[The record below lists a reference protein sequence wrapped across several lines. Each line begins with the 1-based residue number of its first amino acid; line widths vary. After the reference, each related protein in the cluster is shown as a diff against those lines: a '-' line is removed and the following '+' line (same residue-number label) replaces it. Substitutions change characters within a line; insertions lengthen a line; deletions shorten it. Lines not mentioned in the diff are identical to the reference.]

1 MAQAGLHVIY
11 DSASSDP
18 PCEAELDIVAVH
30 GLNFKNSNNHAR
42 KTWTMNDKLWLK
54 DFLPVALLPKH
65 ARVML
70 FEYNSSPAIGATAI
84 KLSGHA
90 NNLLQWLK
98 LKRKTLV
105 AATLDVTYKSM
116 VEAACLLVFFA
127 TPHQGG
133 NYANLGNIVAK
144 IVRTGISKPKND
156 LLEALKANSDQ
167 AMQRFEQARH
177 LPERCLV
184 VNFYEGDPYGKIG
197 LIVDKKSATLNLPGT
212 REKQIAI
219 HADHSTIC
227 KFDSPDSLACELVLG
242 TIADEVE
249 RALAMS
255 RSATPLVPSYPLSS
269 MTPVKTFVQ
278 RPLLRDSI
286 RNQFT
291 KPLEADKQ
299 GEVRTVGVWGMG
311 GAGKSQL
318 ALSYVQRYRTEYN
331 ATFWI
336 QADHTASVDRD
347 FLAIYRLLVDTT
359 QPLSDPKPEDVKRE
373 VLGWFAR
380 ASEKYLVIFDG
391 ADSLHQTDE
400 DFVDLSQYCP
410 GSSNT
415 HIIITSRS
423 SIAKSRST
431 FEGVSVEE
439 LEEAQSVELFLA
451 CAEIQP
457 EREDVL
463 TETKLIV
470 HELGCLALAVSM
482 AGRYHHSV
490 MTVWETSYDAV
501 SKQLPEAGRLMTL
514 LCFIHYDDI
523 FLELF
528 GLDRDPGS
536 TAVAPWMS
544 ALGCQT
550 RVDVHQLE
558 KCFWVLEKYS
568 LCQRKKMKTSYS
580 IHRLVHAWGY
590 DRLKSDKDE
599 VERLWYAASQLLDDY
614 IKTSSDRQDGPVTKL
629 RVVPH
634 LTDNIHSF
642 KNISRINDWNKV
654 DWLEAVE
661 RFGFFFAKVGRWND
675 AAISRREVL
684 KKRQRILGD
693 EHPATITAMSNLA
706 ATLSDQGKLD
716 EAASMQK
723 EVLEKRQRILGD
735 EHPDT
740 ISAMSNLATTL
751 YDQGK
756 LDEVALMMKEVL
768 KKMQRILG
776 DEHPDTISAMSN
788 LAATLS
794 DQGKLDEAALIKKEV
809 LEKRQR
815 ILGDEHPDMISA
827 MNNLANTLS
836 DQGKLD
842 EAALMMKEVLEKRQR
857 ILGDE
862 HPDTITAMSKLDE
875 AASMKKEV
883 LKKRQRI
890 LGDEH
895 PDTISAMNNLA
906 TTLYNQGKLDEVA
919 LMMKEVL
926 EKMQRILGSEHPDTI
941 SAMNNLA
948 TMLGDQGKL
957 DEAIGPPDVS
967 TTKKQPFLK
976 RVTGKLQKLSS
987 WDSDFEDDE
996 TDPTCIHYNIE
1007 WKLQLKKGRLSKL
1020 TEITE
1025 EDLTLAPSAYW
1036 DRFLSAK
1043 LVKMVASKVPSLEH
1057 KPVETTVVISV
1068 DKRSERN
1075 LQKQFPGLN
1084 IQWKAIEDKIQSWS
1098 LLFCEGHKLKL
1109 DISFIYKATDQ
1120 VVQPANTGGRQS
1132 RRGATGRQFAAR
1144 DRLLAEQ
1151 EDTSG
1156 SRPVWNDVYEVFH
1169 CTGVPCVNA
1178 GFYCWRDPVS
1188 KKHFKLDSS
1197 LLNKLVDYAEEG
1209 RLLRNHD
1216 HMPETIR
1223 ERIFRQDQENL
1234 ERKQLKRSHG
1244 EAQQDPPTGTHV
1256 TAAGSRVGF
1265 SRRAVD
1271 IVIPLPIDRA
1281 GIAYCEWL
1289 CGRVESDYWE
1299 AGFRQAHR
1307 ITMEACFDLKY
1318 VYQVQDIAFFT
1329 DKGVALGIA
1338 LSYIGDIPVRMLNR
1352 QASVP
1357 EVPFRTILS
1366 PTSSD
1371 TGLDVRAKVSV
1382 NEIDVL
1388 VSSHLCIRLEF
1399 CEMLLYWTGLDTSPA
1414 AGT

>member
-144 IVRTGISKPKND
+144 IVRTGMSKPKND

-311 GAGKSQL
+311 GAGKSQI

-463 TETKLIV
+463 AETKLIV
-470 HELGCLALAVSM
+470 HELGYLALAVSM
-482 AGRYHHSV
+482 AGSV

-693 EHPATITAMSNLA
+693 EHPDTISAMNNLA
-706 ATLSDQGKLD
+706 TTLSDQGKLDEAALMQKEVLKKRQRILRDEHPDTISAMNNLANTLGDQGKLDEAASMMKEVLKKRQRILGDKHPDMISAMNNLATTLSDQGKLD
-716 EAASMQK
+716 EAASMMKEVLEKRQRILGDEHPATISAMSNLATTLSDQGKLDEAASMKKEVLEKRQWILGDEHPDTISAMNNLANTLGDQGKLDEAASMKKEVLEKRQWILGDEHPDTISAMNNLANTLGDQGKLDEAASMMKEVLEKRQRILGDEHPATITAISNLATTLSDQGKLDEAALMKK

-740 ISAMSNLATTL
+740 ISAMNNLINTL
-751 YDQGK
+751 GDQGK
-756 LDEVALMMKEVL
+756 LDEAVSIKREVL

-776 DEHPDTISAMSN
+776 DEHPATISAMNN
-788 LAATLS
+788 LANTLGDQGKLDEAASMMKEVLKKRQRILGDEHPATISAMNNLATTLS
-794 DQGKLDEAALIKKEV
+794 DQGKLDEAA
-809 LEKRQR
+809 
-815 ILGDEHPDMISA
+815 S
-827 MNNLANTLS
+827 
-836 DQGKLD
+836 
-842 EAALMMKEVLEKRQR
+842 MMKEVLEKRQR

-862 HPDTITAMSKLDE
+862 HPATITAMS
-875 AASMKKEV
+875 
-883 LKKRQRI
+883 
-890 LGDEH
+890 
-895 PDTISAMNNLA
+895 NLA
-906 TTLYNQGKLDEVA
+906 
-919 LMMKEVL
+919 
-926 EKMQRILGSEHPDTI
+926 
-941 SAMNNLA
+941 AMLR
-948 TMLGDQGKL
+948 DQGKV

-976 RVTGKLQKLSS
+976 RVTGKLQK
-987 WDSDFEDDE
+987 
-996 TDPTCIHYNIE
+996 
-1007 WKLQLKKGRLSKL
+1007 
-1020 TEITE
+1020 
-1025 EDLTLAPSAYW
+1025 
-1036 DRFLSAK
+1036 
-1043 LVKMVASKVPSLEH
+1043 V
-1057 KPVETTVVISV
+1057 
-1068 DKRSERN
+1068 RN
-1075 LQKQFPGLN
+1075 
-1084 IQWKAIEDKIQSWS
+1084 S
-1098 LLFCEGHKLKL
+1098 C
-1109 DISFIYKATDQ
+1109 
-1120 VVQPANTGGRQS
+1120 
-1132 RRGATGRQFAAR
+1132 
-1144 DRLLAEQ
+1144 
-1151 EDTSG
+1151 
-1156 SRPVWNDVYEVFH
+1156 
-1169 CTGVPCVNA
+1169 
-1178 GFYCWRDPVS
+1178 
-1188 KKHFKLDSS
+1188 
-1197 LLNKLVDYAEEG
+1197 
-1209 RLLRNHD
+1209 
-1216 HMPETIR
+1216 
-1223 ERIFRQDQENL
+1223 
-1234 ERKQLKRSHG
+1234 
-1244 EAQQDPPTGTHV
+1244 
-1256 TAAGSRVGF
+1256 
-1265 SRRAVD
+1265 
-1271 IVIPLPIDRA
+1271 
-1281 GIAYCEWL
+1281 
-1289 CGRVESDYWE
+1289 
-1299 AGFRQAHR
+1299 
-1307 ITMEACFDLKY
+1307 
-1318 VYQVQDIAFFT
+1318 
-1329 DKGVALGIA
+1329 
-1338 LSYIGDIPVRMLNR
+1338 
-1352 QASVP
+1352 
-1357 EVPFRTILS
+1357 
-1366 PTSSD
+1366 
-1371 TGLDVRAKVSV
+1371 
-1382 NEIDVL
+1382 
-1388 VSSHLCIRLEF
+1388 
-1399 CEMLLYWTGLDTSPA
+1399 
-1414 AGT
+1414 

>member
-144 IVRTGISKPKND
+144 IVRTGMSKPKND

-311 GAGKSQL
+311 GAGKSQI

-463 TETKLIV
+463 AETKLIV
-470 HELGCLALAVSM
+470 HELGYLALAVSM
-482 AGRYHHSV
+482 AGRYVSQTPRLSSNLSAYLDEFRSRRRDLLSEIPDKLVARYHHSV

-693 EHPATITAMSNLA
+693 EHPDTISAMNNLA
-706 ATLSDQGKLD
+706 TTLSDQGKLDEAALMQKEVLKKRQRILRDEHPDTISAMNNLANTLGDQGKLDEAASMMKEVLKKRQRILGDKHPDMISAMNNLATTLSDQGKLD
-716 EAASMQK
+716 EAASMMKEVLEKRQRILGDEHPATISAMSNLATTLSDQGKLDEAASMKKEVLEKRQWILGDEHPDTISAMNNLANTLGDQGKLDEAASMKKEVLEKRQWILGDEHPDTISAMNNLANTLGDQGKLDEAASMMKEVLEKRQRILGDEHPATITAISNLATTLSDQGKLDEAALMKK

-740 ISAMSNLATTL
+740 ISAMNNLINTL
-751 YDQGK
+751 GDQGK
-756 LDEVALMMKEVL
+756 LDEAVSIKREVL

-776 DEHPDTISAMSN
+776 DEHPATISAMNN
-788 LAATLS
+788 LANTLGDQGKLDEAASMMKEVLKKRQRILGDEHPATISAMNNLATTLS
-794 DQGKLDEAALIKKEV
+794 DQGKLDEAA
-809 LEKRQR
+809 
-815 ILGDEHPDMISA
+815 S
-827 MNNLANTLS
+827 
-836 DQGKLD
+836 
-842 EAALMMKEVLEKRQR
+842 MMKEVLEKRQR

-862 HPDTITAMSKLDE
+862 HPATITAMS
-875 AASMKKEV
+875 
-883 LKKRQRI
+883 
-890 LGDEH
+890 
-895 PDTISAMNNLA
+895 NLA
-906 TTLYNQGKLDEVA
+906 
-919 LMMKEVL
+919 
-926 EKMQRILGSEHPDTI
+926 
-941 SAMNNLA
+941 AMLR
-948 TMLGDQGKL
+948 DQGKV

-976 RVTGKLQKLSS
+976 RVTGKLQK
-987 WDSDFEDDE
+987 
-996 TDPTCIHYNIE
+996 
-1007 WKLQLKKGRLSKL
+1007 
-1020 TEITE
+1020 
-1025 EDLTLAPSAYW
+1025 
-1036 DRFLSAK
+1036 
-1043 LVKMVASKVPSLEH
+1043 V
-1057 KPVETTVVISV
+1057 
-1068 DKRSERN
+1068 RN
-1075 LQKQFPGLN
+1075 
-1084 IQWKAIEDKIQSWS
+1084 S
-1098 LLFCEGHKLKL
+1098 C
-1109 DISFIYKATDQ
+1109 
-1120 VVQPANTGGRQS
+1120 
-1132 RRGATGRQFAAR
+1132 
-1144 DRLLAEQ
+1144 
-1151 EDTSG
+1151 
-1156 SRPVWNDVYEVFH
+1156 
-1169 CTGVPCVNA
+1169 
-1178 GFYCWRDPVS
+1178 
-1188 KKHFKLDSS
+1188 
-1197 LLNKLVDYAEEG
+1197 
-1209 RLLRNHD
+1209 
-1216 HMPETIR
+1216 
-1223 ERIFRQDQENL
+1223 
-1234 ERKQLKRSHG
+1234 
-1244 EAQQDPPTGTHV
+1244 
-1256 TAAGSRVGF
+1256 
-1265 SRRAVD
+1265 
-1271 IVIPLPIDRA
+1271 
-1281 GIAYCEWL
+1281 
-1289 CGRVESDYWE
+1289 
-1299 AGFRQAHR
+1299 
-1307 ITMEACFDLKY
+1307 
-1318 VYQVQDIAFFT
+1318 
-1329 DKGVALGIA
+1329 
-1338 LSYIGDIPVRMLNR
+1338 
-1352 QASVP
+1352 
-1357 EVPFRTILS
+1357 
-1366 PTSSD
+1366 
-1371 TGLDVRAKVSV
+1371 
-1382 NEIDVL
+1382 
-1388 VSSHLCIRLEF
+1388 
-1399 CEMLLYWTGLDTSPA
+1399 
-1414 AGT
+1414 

>member
-1 MAQAGLHVIY
+1 
-11 DSASSDP
+11 
-18 PCEAELDIVAVH
+18 
-30 GLNFKNSNNHAR
+30 
-42 KTWTMNDKLWLK
+42 
-54 DFLPVALLPKH
+54 
-65 ARVML
+65 
-70 FEYNSSPAIGATAI
+70 
-84 KLSGHA
+84 
-90 NNLLQWLK
+90 
-98 LKRKTLV
+98 
-105 AATLDVTYKSM
+105 
-116 VEAACLLVFFA
+116 
-127 TPHQGG
+127 
-133 NYANLGNIVAK
+133 
-144 IVRTGISKPKND
+144 
-156 LLEALKANSDQ
+156 
-167 AMQRFEQARH
+167 
-177 LPERCLV
+177 
-184 VNFYEGDPYGKIG
+184 
-197 LIVDKKSATLNLPGT
+197 
-212 REKQIAI
+212 
-219 HADHSTIC
+219 
-227 KFDSPDSLACELVLG
+227 
-242 TIADEVE
+242 
-249 RALAMS
+249 MS

-318 ALSYVQRYRTEYN
+318 ALSYVQRYRTEYD

-463 TETKLIV
+463 AETKLIV
-470 HELGCLALAVSM
+470 HELGYLALAVSM
-482 AGRYHHSV
+482 AGRYVSQTPRLSSNLSAYLDEFRSRRRDLLSEIPDKLVARYHHSV

-590 DRLKSDKDE
+590 DRLKSDKDK

-614 IKTSSDRQDGPVTKL
+614 IKTSSDRQDGPITKL

-642 KNISRINDWNKV
+642 KNVSRINDWNKV
-654 DWLEAVE
+654 DWLKAIE
-661 RFGFFFAKVGRWND
+661 RFGFFFINVGRWND
-675 AAISRREVL
+675 AAIS
-684 KKRQRILGD
+684 QR
-693 EHPATITAMSNLA
+693 
-706 ATLSDQGKLD
+706 
-716 EAASMQK
+716 

-740 ISAMSNLATTL
+740 IRVMNNLAITLGNQGKLDEAASMMKEVLEKRQRILGDKHPDTISAMSNLANTL
-751 YDQGK
+751 GDQGK
-756 LDEVALMMKEVL
+756 LDEAVSMKKEVLEKRQRILGDKHPDTIRAMNNLAATLGNQGKLDEAVSMKKEVL

-776 DEHPDTISAMSN
+776 DEHPDTITAMNN
-788 LAATLS
+788 LAITLG
-794 DQGKLDEAALIKKEV
+794 DQGKLDEAASMKKEV

-815 ILGDEHPDMISA
+815 ILGDKHPDTIRA
-827 MNNLANTLS
+827 MNNLAATLGNQGKLDEAAS
-836 DQGKLD
+836 MKKEVLEKMQQILGDEHPDTIRAMSNLAITLGDQGKLD
-842 EAALMMKEVLEKRQR
+842 EAVLIIKEVLEKRQR

-862 HPDTITAMSKLDE
+862 HPDTITAMNNLAITLGDQGKLDE

-883 LKKRQRI
+883 LEKRQRI
-890 LGDEH
+890 LGDKH
-895 PDTISAMNNLA
+895 PDTIRAMNNLA
-906 TTLYNQGKLDEVA
+906 ATLGNQGKLDEA
-919 LMMKEVL
+919 ASMKKEVL
-926 EKMQRILGSEHPDTI
+926 EKMQQILGDKHPDTI
-941 SAMNNLA
+941 RAMNNLA
-948 TMLGDQGKL
+948 ATLGNQGKL

-1043 LVKMVASKVPSLEH
+1043 LAKMVASKVPSLEH
-1057 KPVETTVVISV
+1057 KPVKTTVVISV

-1075 LQKQFPGLN
+1075 LQKQFLGLN

-1098 LLFCEGHKLKL
+1098 LLFCEGHKLRL

-1209 RLLRNHD
+1209 RLIRNHD
-1216 HMPETIR
+1216 HVPETIR

-1234 ERKQLKRSHG
+1234 ERKQLKL
-1244 EAQQDPPTGTHV
+1244 
-1256 TAAGSRVGF
+1256 F
-1265 SRRAVD
+1265 
-1271 IVIPLPIDRA
+1271 
-1281 GIAYCEWL
+1281 
-1289 CGRVESDYWE
+1289 
-1299 AGFRQAHR
+1299 
-1307 ITMEACFDLKY
+1307 
-1318 VYQVQDIAFFT
+1318 
-1329 DKGVALGIA
+1329 
-1338 LSYIGDIPVRMLNR
+1338 
-1352 QASVP
+1352 
-1357 EVPFRTILS
+1357 
-1366 PTSSD
+1366 
-1371 TGLDVRAKVSV
+1371 
-1382 NEIDVL
+1382 L
-1388 VSSHLCIRLEF
+1388 V
-1399 CEMLLYWTGLDTSPA
+1399 
-1414 AGT
+1414 